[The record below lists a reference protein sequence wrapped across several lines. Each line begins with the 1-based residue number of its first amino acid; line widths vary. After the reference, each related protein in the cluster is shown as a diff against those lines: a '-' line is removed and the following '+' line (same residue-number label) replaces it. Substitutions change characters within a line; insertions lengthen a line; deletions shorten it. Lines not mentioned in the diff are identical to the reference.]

1 MLPFCDLLPPN
12 TIFTEPTREER
23 ERDER
28 AIVVLLLQKKGME
41 LDKVKYNV
49 LKDSLS
55 LRSFDTAGASSH
67 LERVH

>member
-1 MLPFCDLLPPN
+1 MLPFCDLPHPN
-12 TIFTEPTREER
+12 TVFTEPAQEER
-23 ERDER
+23 GGDER

-55 LRSFDTAGASSH
+55 L
-67 LERVH
+67 

>member
-12 TIFTEPTREER
+12 TVFTEPTQEER

-28 AIVVLLLQKKGME
+28 AIVVLSLQKKGME

-55 LRSFDTAGASSH
+55 L
-67 LERVH
+67 

>member
-12 TIFTEPTREER
+12 TVFTEPTREER
-23 ERDER
+23 GRDER
-28 AIVVLLLQKKGME
+28 AIVVLLLQKKGTE

-55 LRSFDTAGASSH
+55 L
-67 LERVH
+67 